1 MPDAMLGAGVEM
13 NQAVLSWIKSLKSFS
28 MNLKLLF
35 KEISLKKKIVKSR
48 GPEICDPLVTFACD

>member
-28 MNLKLLF
+28 VNLKLLF
-35 KEISLKKKIVKSR
+35 KEISLKKKNSQV
-48 GPEICDPLVTFACD
+48 